1 VVLIDFWTYSC
12 INCLRFIPYV
22 QAWAEKCKDAGLVV
36 IGVHAPEFAFE
47 KSIANVKAAVGR
59 LGITYP
65 VAPSTTATG
74 RRIISSMRKAA
85 FAIIISARGSMSA
98 RSASSSEQRLY
109 QLIRQ
114 TGPIRER
121 TFEICFLDPGVHA
134 YAFTF
139 G

>member
-1 VVLIDFWTYSC
+1 
-12 INCLRFIPYV
+12 
-22 QAWAEKCKDAGLVV
+22 VV

-98 RSASSSEQRLY
+98 RSASSNNCLREAGAADVAAGAVAINAAGVQAPSDM
-109 QLIRQ
+109 RQ
-114 TGPIRER
+114 VLSPET
-121 TFEICFLDPGVHA
+121 
-134 YAFTF
+134 
-139 G
+139 